1 MYPTCDGSCRDN
13 INAAAN
19 PRLRHPSRV
28 YRWLVF
34 GSVVSAAI
42 LCAWWL
48 PDAGQLVAGDGMPG
62 SGPVVSLHQFYM
74 RHPFLVWLALGM
86 LVGLTPTTTLLLIH
100 RGHRRR
106 SEAALR
112 SSRQRFMDFAD
123 TAADWFWETDDELRY
138 TFISERHAEITGVAR
153 ERLLGSAG
161 LACSVDIPDEDAWLE
176 FSAKVSGRLPF
187 RGLHYV
193 YHRSDGAV
201 LHWSISGK
209 PIYSD
214 AGTFV
219 GYRGTGTDIT
229 ESQSLSARL
238 SYQASHDALTGLI
251 NRRELELR
259 LERVLQTVRHEGSQ
273 HAMCYLDLDQ
283 FKVVNDTCGHVA
295 GDELLRQISSL
306 LRSRT
311 RRRDTVARLGGDE
324 FGILME
330 HCSLQQARRVAN
342 ALREAVADF
351 RFFWEEKSF
360 TLGVSIGVV
369 PIGPASG
376 DTASVLSAADA
387 VCYAAKESG
396 RNRVRVYQ
404 EDDDQLASRIG
415 EMQWVT
421 RIQCALDEDRLRL
434 SRQSIHP
441 LNDACGKEPHF
452 ELLLRMRDEHGRLV
466 PPRAFLPAAERYNLM
481 PRIDRWV
488 CAAAFRWLAAQGER
502 LPSRYTC
509 SINLSGHS
517 LTDEHFARYLIDE
530 MSANNVQGGNI
541 CFEITET
548 AAIANL
554 THARDFIA
562 ALAARGCLVS
572 LDDVGSGLSS
582 FEYLKNLP
590 VDFLKIDGMFVRD
603 VARDPIDY
611 AMVKSIN
618 EIGHVMGKRTIAEF
632 VESEEVLSRLCDIGI
647 DYGQGFALGRPELLD
662 VEPA

>member
-1 MYPTCDGSCRDN
+1 MYSTCDDSHRG
-13 INAAAN
+13 NAAVVDTTR
-19 PRLRHPSRV
+19 PHPGRRLR
-28 YRWLVF
+28 RWLGF
-34 GSVVSAAI
+34 GAAAGVLI
-42 LCAWWL
+42 LCLWWL
-48 PDAGQLVAGDGMPG
+48 SNGGQLVAGSAPG
-62 SGPVVSLHQFYM
+62 SASVNAFHLFYL
-74 RHPFLVWLALGM
+74 RHPYLVWVGLGV
-86 LVGLTPTTTLLLIH
+86 LVGLTPTTTLLLIF
-100 RGHRRR
+100 RAHRRR

-123 TAADWFWETDDELRY
+123 TAADWFWETDTELRY

-153 ERLLGSAG
+153 ERLLGRAG
-161 LACSVDIPDEDAWLE
+161 LACSVDVPDEEAWLD
-176 FSAKVSGRLPF
+176 FSAKIAERLPF
-187 RGLHYV
+187 RALHYV
-193 YHRSDGAV
+193 YQRSDGAM

-214 AGTFV
+214 SGAFL

-259 LERVLQTVRHEGSQ
+259 LERVLQTARQEGTQ

-330 HCSLQQARRVAN
+330 HCSLQQAQRVAN
-342 ALREAVADF
+342 SLRESIADF

-369 PIGPASG
+369 PIDAGSG
-376 DTASVLSAADA
+376 DIARVLSAADA
-387 VCYAAKESG
+387 VCYAAKEGG

-421 RIQCALDEDRLRL
+421 RIQCALDEGRLRL
-434 SRQSIHP
+434 SRQLICP
-441 LNDACGKEPHF
+441 LGQSGDDAPHF
-452 ELLLRMRDEHGRLV
+452 ELLLRMRDEQGRLV

-488 CAAAFRWLAAQGER
+488 CAAAFRWLAAQGEQ
-502 LPSRYTC
+502 LPPRYLC

-517 LTDEHFARYLIDE
+517 LTDEHFAHYLIDE
-530 MSANNVQGGNI
+530 MSRNGVQGGNI

-562 ALAARGCLVS
+562 ALAARGCLFS
-572 LDDVGSGLSS
+572 LDDFGSGLSS

-590 VDFLKIDGMFVRD
+590 VDFLKIDGIFIRD

-632 VESEEVLSRLCDIGI
+632 VESDEVLRRLCDIGI